1 MSTGRVYYYTI
12 DNEVYTAAGGNRDI
26 WEIAPAANKPVEI
39 IRFRLVKLNKIKDAE
54 LEGLSIEIVHRNTTI
69 GSGGTTYT
77 AADVGRQ
84 HASSVDPSC
93 TVVRN
98 NTTIATGGGGLI
110 RSCYAEAWGY
120 PICEFVWEPDTRYQA
135 TSFDT
140 VFCIRGHTTPAADV
154 NFSGYLVLKE
164 MG

>member
-26 WEIAPAANKPVEI
+26 WEIEPAANKPVEI
-39 IRFRLVKLNKIKDAE
+39 VRFRLCKLTKIRDAD
-54 LEGLSIEIVHRNTTI
+54 LEGLTIEIVQRNVTN

-77 AADVGRQ
+77 ASDVGRQ
-84 HASSVDPSC
+84 HQSSVDPSC

-98 NTTIATGGGGLI
+98 NTTIASGGSLI
-110 RSCYAEAWGY
+110 RSLYAEAWGY
-120 PICEFVWEPDTRYQA
+120 PICEFVWEPDTRYQHS
-135 TSFDT
+135 SFDT
-140 VFCIRGHTTPAADV
+140 LFCIRGLSTPAADV